1 MDNLNK
7 KVVSATKW
15 AAITQI
21 VAKLVAPI
29 TNMVLARL
37 LTPEAFGV
45 VATLTM
51 IITFA
56 ELFTDAGF
64 QKYLVQKDFKDE
76 TDREQSTN
84 VAFWSNFILSLIIWG
99 IIAIFNEPLAALVGS
114 PGLGV
119 VLIVACFSIPLAAFS
134 SIQMA
139 LYQRDLD
146 FKTLFKVRLIGI
158 CVPLIVTIP
167 LAFWLRSYWALVIG
181 TIVQNV
187 INAFFLSYYSK
198 WKPHFQYSIQKL
210 KEMFSFATWSLIES
224 VSVWLTGYI
233 DIFVVGSMLNKYY
246 LGLYNTSIT
255 IVGQIM
261 GLIIAAT
268 TPVLFSGLSK
278 LQNDDEE
285 FKRVFFK
292 FQKYVS
298 IILIPLGF
306 GIFCYRELLTAILLG
321 DQWNEAEEF
330 IGIWGMASAIT
341 IILSHYSSE
350 VYRSKGQPRLSVI
363 VQWLHLIV
371 LVPVIFIAAN
381 YGFKSLYV
389 FRTLARG
396 ELIFVNLIVSYVV
409 FRISIKRMFT
419 NIAPALTASLFMLLV
434 SQLLRM
440 VDTSMLWEIA
450 SLCISA
456 ISYLCF
462 ICLFAEER
470 NIIKEKV
477 VHKIWK
483 Y

>member
-114 PGLGV
+114 LGLGI

-210 KEMFSFATWSLIES
+210 KEMFSFAAWSLIES

-233 DIFVVGSMLNKYY
+233 DIFVVGTMLNKYY

-306 GIFCYRELLTAILLG
+306 GIFCYKELLTAILLG

-396 ELIFVNLIVSYVV
+396 ELILVNLIVSYVV
-409 FRISIKRMFT
+409 FKISIKRMFT
-419 NIAPALTASLFMLLV
+419 NITPALIASLFMLLV

-440 VDTSMLWEIA
+440 VDSSMIWEIA
-450 SLCISA
+450 SLCICA
-456 ISYLCF
+456 VSYLCF
-462 ICLFAEER
+462 ICIFAEER
-470 NIIKEKV
+470 NIIKDKV
-477 VHKIWK
+477 FHKIWK

>member
-114 PGLGV
+114 PGLGI

-210 KEMFSFATWSLIES
+210 KEMFSFAAWSLIES

-233 DIFVVGSMLNKYY
+233 DIFVVGTMLNKYY

-306 GIFCYRELLTAILLG
+306 
-321 DQWNEAEEF
+321 
-330 IGIWGMASAIT
+330 
-341 IILSHYSSE
+341 
-350 VYRSKGQPRLSVI
+350 
-363 VQWLHLIV
+363 
-371 LVPVIFIAAN
+371 
-381 YGFKSLYV
+381 
-389 FRTLARG
+389 
-396 ELIFVNLIVSYVV
+396 
-409 FRISIKRMFT
+409 
-419 NIAPALTASLFMLLV
+419 
-434 SQLLRM
+434 
-440 VDTSMLWEIA
+440 
-450 SLCISA
+450 
-456 ISYLCF
+456 
-462 ICLFAEER
+462 
-470 NIIKEKV
+470 
-477 VHKIWK
+477 
-483 Y
+483 

>member
-76 TDREQSTN
+76 TDRVQSTN

-99 IIAIFNEPLAALVGS
+99 IIVVFNEPLAALVGS

-198 WKPHFQYSIQKL
+198 WKPHFQYSFQKL

-409 FRISIKRMFT
+409 FKISIKKMFT
-419 NIAPALTASLFMLLV
+419 NITPALIASLFMLLV

-440 VDTSMLWEIA
+440 VNASMLWEIA

-462 ICLFAEER
+462 ICIFAEER

-477 VHKIWK
+477 FHKIWK